1 MTRLLCIHVYRC
13 ENKTSHV
20 AGNSRKLS
28 IGLCSLTTFYKPIPQ
43 AVFRL
48 SLISDVMLKTRVVPK
63 KGH

>member
-13 ENKTSHV
+13 AKKTSHI

-28 IGLCSLTTFYKPIPQ
+28 IGLCSLTTFYKHIPQ

-48 SLISDVMLKTRVVPK
+48 SQISGVMLKSRVVPK

>member
-13 ENKTSHV
+13 KKKTSHI

-28 IGLCSLTTFYKPIPQ
+28 IGLCSLTTFYKCIPQ

-63 KGH
+63 KCH